1 MPQTDEARILWDNR
15 RISIQMEQWINSA
28 LSAWGLTATQAQVLL
43 YILSHSASGTSL
55 TDIHR
60 AFGCSMPALSGILK
74 RLKEKGFVRSEHWAG
89 DDRKKLLF
97 ATPAAQEL
105 GQHLDRSSCQARR
118 CLCSCFSPEELA
130 TLDRLQQKLLTNL
143 SALNLQAKEDTL
155 P

>member
-1 MPQTDEARILWDNR
+1 MAQTDEARILWDNR
-15 RISIQMEQWINSA
+15 RISIQMEQWINSSLA
-28 LSAWGLTATQAQVLL
+28 PWGLTATQAQVLL
-43 YILSHSASGTSL
+43 YILAHSTSGTSL

-60 AFGCSMPALSGILK
+60 EFGGSMPALSGILQ
-74 RLKEKGFVRSEHWAG
+74 RLKEKGYVRAAPWAG

-97 ATPAAQEL
+97 ATPSAQAL

-143 SALNLQAKEDTL
+143 STLTLQAKEDIL
-155 P
+155 L